1 MNAICTGHTDTI
13 GPFVPGQKVR
23 TSFGP
28 GVVSGFNEIDL
39 VVYVA
44 LSSDR
49 NALYVLRPEQVERL
63 ES

>member
-1 MNAICTGHTDTI
+1 MNAICSGHAGEV
-13 GPFVPGQKVR
+13 GPFTPGQKVS

-28 GVVSGFNEIDL
+28 GVVSGFSEIDL
-39 VVYVA
+39 LVYVA
-44 LSSDR
+44 ISNER

>member
-1 MNAICTGHTDTI
+1 
-13 GPFVPGQKVR
+13 
-23 TSFGP
+23 
-28 GVVSGFNEIDL
+28 VVSGFSEIDL

-44 LSSDR
+44 LSNDR

>member
-1 MNAICTGHTDTI
+1 MNAMCSGHADEMRTFT
-13 GPFVPGQKVR
+13 PGQKVS

-28 GVVSGFNEIDL
+28 GVVSGFSEIDL
-39 VVYVA
+39 LVYVA
-44 LSSDR
+44 LSNER

>member
-1 MNAICTGHTDTI
+1 MNAICSSHADEMV
-13 GPFVPGQKVR
+13 PFTPGQKVS

-28 GVVSGFNEIDL
+28 GVVSGFSEIDL

-44 LSSDR
+44 ISNDR
-49 NALYVLRPEQVERL
+49 NTLYVLRPEQVERL